1 MIAGLP
7 VVVSD
12 QVDAET
18 VFWGIPKAHTVLMM
32 RKGTKVERFP
42 NVQKDGIWLTGLRDA
57 RPRRDTAGMVW
68 SGLQDG
74 VTQTGT
80 SE

>member
-18 VFWGIPKAHTVLMM
+18 VFWGIPKAHTVLVM
-32 RKGTKVERFP
+32 RKGTKVERFL
-42 NVQKDGIWLTGLRDA
+42 NIQKDGIWLPAVSRLGLASLNPVGVVRVT
-57 RPRRDTAGMVW
+57 RPRNPNGNK
-68 SGLQDG
+68 
-74 VTQTGT
+74 
-80 SE
+80 